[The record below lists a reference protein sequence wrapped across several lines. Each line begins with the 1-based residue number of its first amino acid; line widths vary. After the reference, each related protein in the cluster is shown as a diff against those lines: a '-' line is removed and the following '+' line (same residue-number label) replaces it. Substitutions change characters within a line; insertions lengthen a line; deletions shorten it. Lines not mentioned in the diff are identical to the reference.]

1 MEGTMTADQPRVR
14 VTTNLAFGICLILL
28 GTVLILDRLQLVQA
42 SELLRFWPVA
52 LVLIGLALVV
62 QSFQR
67 PDTTTGAKREELSLG
82 TVVFWLLISVFVWNG
97 FSLNGFSA
105 LSTSRTETATNAVV
119 VGILGRDHRVINSAE
134 FRGGQMTSIM
144 GRSEIDLRTAAIAPG
159 QDVAIQVFALMGAAT
174 IRVPEG
180 WSVDVDTARIVG
192 DVKDRRTGTRDSAGA
207 PRLII
212 RGFIMMGGMTIRS

>member
-42 SELLRFWPVA
+42 RELLRFWPVA

-67 PDTTTGAKREELSLG
+67 PDPATGAKREELG
-82 TVVFWLLISVFVWNG
+82 FGQVMFWVLIWTFAWTAMSSNG
-97 FSLNGFSA
+97 FSGL
-105 LSTSRTETATNAVV
+105 SRTRTDTATDVDIVA
-119 VGILGRDHRVINSAE
+119 IMGRDSRVITAPE
-134 FRGGQMTSIM
+134 FRGGQMTSLM
-144 GRSEIDLRTAAIAPG
+144 GRSDLDLRNATIAPG
-159 QDVAIQVFALMGAAT
+159 QEVSVEVFALMGGAT

-180 WSVDVDTARIVG
+180 WTIDVNTTRIMG
-192 DVKDRRTGTRDSAGA
+192 DVKDRRTGPRDSVGA
-207 PRLII
+207 PRLIV

>member
-1 MEGTMTADQPRVR
+1 MTVDQPRLR

-42 SELLRFWPVA
+42 REVLRFWPIA
-52 LVLIGLALVV
+52 LVLIGVALVA

-67 PDTTTGAKREELSLG
+67 PDDTTGARREELSLG
-82 TVVFWLLISVFVWNG
+82 TLMFWVLFSVFVWNG

-105 LSTSRTETATNAVV
+105 LSRSRTETSTNAVV
-119 VGILGRDHRVINSAE
+119 VGILGRDHRVINSNE

-144 GRSEIDLRTAAIAPG
+144 GRSEIDLRTATIAPG
-159 QDVAIQVFALMGAAT
+159 QDVAIEVFALMGAAT

-192 DVKDRRTGTRDSAGA
+192 DVKDRRTGVRDSAGA

-212 RGFIMMGGMTIRS
+212 RGFIMLGGVSIRS

>member
-1 MEGTMTADQPRVR
+1 MTVDEPRVR

-42 SELLRFWPVA
+42 REVLRFWPVA
-52 LVLIGLALVV
+52 LVLVGVALVV

-67 PDTTTGAKREELSLG
+67 PDTTTGAKREELGLG
-82 TVVFWLLISVFVWNG
+82 TAIFWVLFSMFVWNG
-97 FSLNGFSA
+97 FGSNGFSA
-105 LSTSRTETATNAVV
+105 LSTTRTETANDVDIVA
-119 VGILGRDHRVINSAE
+119 ILGRDSRVINAPE
-134 FRGGQMTSIM
+134 FRGGHMTSLM
-144 GRSEIDLRTAAIAPG
+144 GRSELDLRTAAIAPG
-159 QDVAIQVFALMGAAT
+159 QDVSIEVFMLMGGAT

-180 WSVDVDTARIVG
+180 WSIDVDTARIMG
-192 DVKDRRTGTRDSAGA
+192 DVKDRRTGARDSAGA

>member
-1 MEGTMTADQPRVR
+1 MTVDQPRVR

-42 SELLRFWPVA
+42 RELLRFWPLA
-52 LVLIGLALVV
+52 LVLVGIALVV

-67 PDTTTGAKREELSLG
+67 PDTTAGAKRDDFALG
-82 TVVFWLLISVFVWNG
+82 HVLFWVFIWTFAWTN
-97 FSLNGFSA
+97 FSPNGFSA
-105 LSTSRTETATNAVV
+105 LSSSRTETPNGVDIVA
-119 VGILGRDHRVINSAE
+119 IMGRDHRVINTPE
-134 FRGGQMTSIM
+134 FRGGQMTSVM
-144 GRSEIDLRTAAIAPG
+144 GRSELDLRTATIAPG
-159 QDVAIQVFALMGAAT
+159 QDVTIEVFMLMGGAT

-180 WSVDVDTARIVG
+180 WTVDVNTTRIMG
-192 DVKDRRTGTRDSAGA
+192 DVKDRRTGVRDSAGA